1 MTASEFKNEF
11 LFFRENQA
19 IISGELSLN
28 KRDAFRRLRLLIA
41 AHFPAIF

>member
-1 MTASEFKNEF
+1 MTASKSKKRVFV
-11 LFFRENQA
+11 FRENQA

-28 KRDAFRRLRLLIA
+28 KRDAFCRLRLLIA